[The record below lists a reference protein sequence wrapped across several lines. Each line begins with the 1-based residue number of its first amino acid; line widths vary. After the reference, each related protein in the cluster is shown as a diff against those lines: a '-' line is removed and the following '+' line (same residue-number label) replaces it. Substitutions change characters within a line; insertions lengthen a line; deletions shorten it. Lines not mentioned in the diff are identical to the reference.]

1 MAALTTIF
9 QTLSLAGSFAVV
21 VLLVYLAW
29 RWPST
34 RLLVIMPALWAA
46 FGVVY
51 YALVLAGL
59 LAPPALLLWG
69 AVHRFMAVVLAL
81 GFAMALWGVVRVPF
95 IHDEGRDHDA

>member
-51 YALVLAGL
+51 YALVLAGRFS
-59 LAPPALLLWG
+59 PSALLLWG
-69 AVHRFMAVVLAL
+69 AVHRFLAVMLTI
-81 GFAMALWGVVRVPF
+81 GFGVALWGIVRVPPLA
-95 IHDEGRDHDA
+95 EEERDRDA